1 MQWTEKYLVLGYRPT
16 AELYLKKKTAFFYV
30 MQGFLNKK
38 KQLFNKKVERENSCE
53 CLYFYLNMYFVTLY
67 MVMES

>member
-38 KQLFNKKVERENSCE
+38 TAVQ
-53 CLYFYLNMYFVTLY
+53 
-67 MVMES
+67 